1 MPEFFAVN
9 GNASITW
16 FVARVLRALLP
27 VLVVMAPATVH
38 GQGKETPYWA
48 SISSG
53 EARMRVG
60 PSEDYP
66 ANWIYHRRNLP
77 VKVVQ
82 VHSNWRKIED
92 PSGTQGWMHVR
103 LLSDTAT
110 AIVVVNNG
118 EIRSKRDDKSSML
131 YRVEKGVVAKIS
143 ECKGGWCLVDIDGQR
158 GFIRSSSLWGA
169 VN

>member
-1 MPEFFAVN
+1 MMAGFGV
-9 GNASITW
+9 
-16 FVARVLRALLP
+16 RALCMFLAALAI
-27 VLVVMAPATVH
+27 VAPASLR
-38 GQGKETPYWA
+38 GQVKETPYWA

-60 PSEDYP
+60 PSKDYP
-66 ANWIYHRRNLP
+66 ANWVYRRRNLP
-77 VKVVQ
+77 VKVLQ

-92 PSGTQGWMHVR
+92 PSGTQGWMHVQ
-103 LLSDTAT
+103 LLSDTTT

-131 YRVEKGVVAKIS
+131 YRVQKGVVGKIS
-143 ECKGGWCLVDIDGQR
+143 ECKDGWCLVDVEGQR
-158 GFIRSSSLWGA
+158 GFILASSLWGP